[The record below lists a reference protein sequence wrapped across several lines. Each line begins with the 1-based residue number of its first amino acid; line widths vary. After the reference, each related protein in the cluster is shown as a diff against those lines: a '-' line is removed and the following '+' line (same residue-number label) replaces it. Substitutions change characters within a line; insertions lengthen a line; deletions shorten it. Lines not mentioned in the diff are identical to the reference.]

1 MEYAFIPG
9 LDKKVSRLC
18 LGGAV
23 LGGSVSKYAA
33 NRVLDKFAETC
44 NFIDTSDY
52 YSEWIPGNI
61 GGESESII
69 GNWMQGKNNRDKMV
83 VTTKFGLTKY
93 FELEH
98 KSIIKSAEQ
107 SLKRLKT
114 DYIDIYMTHFE
125 IPPNKMELVIS
136 AFIEL
141 YKQGKIKSIGVS
153 HNSLNS
159 IKSLVDS
166 INSLTDLKVSAV
178 QDNFNPIERKA
189 QQDLIPYLHE
199 NNIAFI
205 GARGLAGGFLNGYYK
220 NLKYSELYKIRGIL
234 RHARTAGPKVIY
246 PTYRATL
253 PAGAAFTYLS
263 RNYNSLYSYLILLAK
278 KYQCSMPTIVF
289 SFLMQFEFLTSSI
302 IGINRKKDILS
313 FYTVPLNDNEI
324 KLIETKANQ

>member
-1 MEYAFIPG
+1 LEYAFIPG

-18 LGGAV
+18 FGGAV
-23 LGGSVSKYAA
+23 IGGSVSKYAA

-69 GNWMQGKNNRDKMV
+69 GNWMQRKKNRDKIII
-83 VTTKFGLTKY
+83 TTKFGLTKH

-125 IPPNKMELVIS
+125 IPPNKIEQIIS

-141 YKQGKIKSIGVS
+141 YEKGKIKSIGIS
-153 HNSLNS
+153 HSSLDS
-159 IKSLVDS
+159 IKIIVDN
-166 INSLTDLKVSAV
+166 INSLTNLKVSAV
-178 QDNFNPIERKA
+178 QDSFNPIERKA
-189 QQDLIPYLHE
+189 QQELIPYLNE

-205 GARGLAGGFLNGYYK
+205 GARGLAGGFLNGSYK
-220 NLKYSELYKIRGIL
+220 NLKHSELYKIRGIL

-253 PAGAAFTYLS
+253 PAGAAFKYLS
-263 RNYNSLYSYLILLAK
+263 GNYNSLYSYLILLAK
-278 KYQCSMPTIVF
+278 KYHCSMPTIVF

-313 FYTVPLNDNEI
+313 FYVVPLNDNEI
-324 KLIETKANQ
+324 KLIETKASQ

>member
-1 MEYAFIPG
+1 MEYASIPG

-23 LGGSVSKYAA
+23 LGGSVSKFAA

-69 GNWMQGKNNRDKMV
+69 GHWMQGKNNRDKMI
-83 VTTKFGLTKY
+83 VTTKFGLTKH
-93 FELEH
+93 FQLEH

-125 IPPNKMELVIS
+125 IPSNKMEHIIL

-153 HNSLNS
+153 HSSLGS
-159 IKSLVDS
+159 IKVLVNS
-166 INSLTDLKVSAV
+166 INSSTNLRVSAV
-178 QDNFNPIERKA
+178 QDSFNPIERKA
-189 QQDLIPYLHE
+189 QLELIPYLNE

-205 GARGLAGGFLNGYYK
+205 GARGLAGGFLNGSYK
-220 NLKYSELYKIRGIL
+220 NLKYNQLYKIRGIL

-253 PAGAAFTYLS
+253 PAGAAFKYLS
-263 RNYNSLYSYLILLAK
+263 GDYTSLYSYLILLAK

-289 SFLMQFEFLTSSI
+289 SFLMQFEF
-302 IGINRKKDILS
+302 
-313 FYTVPLNDNEI
+313 
-324 KLIETKANQ
+324 